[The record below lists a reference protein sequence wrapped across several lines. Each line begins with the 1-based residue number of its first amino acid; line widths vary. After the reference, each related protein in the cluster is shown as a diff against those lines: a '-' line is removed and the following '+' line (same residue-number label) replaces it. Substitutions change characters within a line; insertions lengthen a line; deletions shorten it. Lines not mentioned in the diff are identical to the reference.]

1 MTTSQA
7 TMEAGPA
14 SHRGAQPDK
23 DLALA
28 AQRALMSRAARANP
42 YPYYAVL
49 REHGPVKDPDTGV
62 AMIATFDA
70 CDRILRDPVFRV
82 EDRLWISQFFPDRL
96 ERPSTQIIVDSMIA
110 TNPPRHER
118 MRRLVSW
125 AFTPRRVAAMH
136 ESVRRRIAELVDRLA
151 ELGSGGQPVDF
162 VAEFAYR
169 VPVNVVGD
177 ILGIPEVDRP
187 WFAPLAY
194 DLDATLELHQS
205 PHELERA
212 DRAARELLQYI
223 AELVASRRRDPGDD
237 LVSGLIEAT
246 KGIGPDGDR
255 LTEDELLANIALVL
269 VNGFATTNDL
279 LTNGL
284 AALLERPDHLQRLR
298 ANPDLAPAYV
308 EEMLRFDAP
317 VQLTL
322 RWAGEETE
330 ICGIRLNRYDPV
342 IVLIGSANRDA
353 ARFINP
359 DEFDPDRPNN
369 GSLSF
374 GAGPHFCFGAPLAR
388 MEARLAFPML
398 LTRCPK
404 IAPAERPRRR
414 NRLTLRGF
422 ESYPITVG

>member
-136 ESVRRRIAELVDRLA
+136 ESVRRRIAELVDRMVP
-151 ELGSGGQPVDF
+151 SGD
-162 VAEFAYR
+162 
-169 VPVNVVGD
+169 VVY
-177 ILGIPEVDRP
+177 E
-187 WFAPLAY
+187 
-194 DLDATLELHQS
+194 
-205 PHELERA
+205 
-212 DRAARELLQYI
+212 
-223 AELVASRRRDPGDD
+223 
-237 LVSGLIEAT
+237 
-246 KGIGPDGDR
+246 
-255 LTEDELLANIALVL
+255 
-269 VNGFATTNDL
+269 
-279 LTNGL
+279 
-284 AALLERPDHLQRLR
+284 
-298 ANPDLAPAYV
+298 
-308 EEMLRFDAP
+308 
-317 VQLTL
+317 
-322 RWAGEETE
+322 
-330 ICGIRLNRYDPV
+330 
-342 IVLIGSANRDA
+342 
-353 ARFINP
+353 
-359 DEFDPDRPNN
+359 
-369 GSLSF
+369 
-374 GAGPHFCFGAPLAR
+374 
-388 MEARLAFPML
+388 
-398 LTRCPK
+398 
-404 IAPAERPRRR
+404 
-414 NRLTLRGF
+414 
-422 ESYPITVG
+422 